1 MSKLYE
7 IASEYAKL
15 LDSDLEPEMIADT
28 VEGMEGELVDKIEQ
42 LLSICKN
49 ETGYAKRLREEAK
62 SLTERAC
69 AIENKI
75 ESIYAYIATSLNMLG
90 KKKLR
95 AGIHQVTIRAPSQT
109 VEIIDAGAIPPE
121 YVEFETTV
129 KPNKLAIKHQLEA
142 GNNIPGVQLKPGKLT
157 LLIK

>member
-7 IASEYAKL
+7 IANDYAKL
-15 LDSDLEPEMIADT
+15 MDEGLEPELISDT
-28 VEGMEGELVDKIEQ
+28 LEGMEGELVDKIEQ

-62 SLTERAC
+62 SLTERAS

-75 ESIYAYIATSLNMLG
+75 ESIYSYIATSLDVMG
-90 KKKLR
+90 KKKIR
-95 AGIHQVTIRAPSQT
+95 AGIHQVTLRSPSQT
-109 VEIIDAGAIPPE
+109 VEIIDSGIIPPE

-142 GNNIPGVQLKPGKLT
+142 GNNIPGVQLKPGKIT

>member
-49 ETGYAKRLREEAK
+49 ETGYARRLRDEAK
-62 SLTERAC
+62 SLTDRAC

-75 ESIYAYIATSLNMLG
+75 ESIYACIATSLDMLG
-90 KKKLR
+90 KK
-95 AGIHQVTIRAPSQT
+95 
-109 VEIIDAGAIPPE
+109 
-121 YVEFETTV
+121 
-129 KPNKLAIKHQLEA
+129 N
-142 GNNIPGVQLKPGKLT
+142 
-157 LLIK
+157 